1 MLLIGEQKVE
11 LASCVQIF
19 NTVLV
24 GGIQMSKF
32 VGNIVISVVI
42 VGAALAFLK
51 TLPDLAR
58 YMKLREM

>member
-1 MLLIGEQKVE
+1 
-11 LASCVQIF
+11 
-19 NTVLV
+19 
-24 GGIQMSKF
+24 MSKF